1 MFEQYLLEALVYGA
15 LAYLAFRYMEG
26 ILIGQ
31 FSRRGIA
38 LMSWIVLYTA
48 GNLVWSLWLDYARIG
63 ESNIYASFLHILP
76 SALLLLIL
84 QKYAFHT
91 NWPRQVF
98 ALASFIAGW
107 AVLRFAVSPL
117 SYVLFD
123 FWNPFWNWL
132 VEYSLAQEW
141 ISAECLLEHMGT
153 INELVLMAVLAFCRL
168 VQLGIFALYLWLVQ
182 KFFCGR
188 DYELSWTESLFLIV
202 PCITVLVMDL
212 TLRVMA
218 YSVDNSALML
228 IYYRVPETLFLLPV
242 VSLLLLGMIVT
253 AVRLFRGMVQFKK
266 AEAKRL
272 LLENGIADIHRQ
284 VAEMQD
290 IYGDMRGL
298 RHDLRGHIE
307 SLTAYVHNHLT
318 DVRPEIEHYLEQ
330 MKKTTERL
338 DFADKTGHPITD
350 IILHQIRSQAQRQG
364 IEFTASFHYPADAP
378 YDIYD
383 ISVILNNGL
392 KNALEAC
399 GKVMPQASMEV
410 RSYSKGNLF
419 FIEIE
424 NDFAGELNWDKEG
437 ELPCTTK
444 DDKRHHGIGLSNI
457 ARCAEKYQGSM
468 EIEVTQKEN
477 RQRFCLTVMLYH

>member
-1 MFEQYLLEALVYGA
+1 MSEHYLLEALVYGA
-15 LAYLAFRYMEG
+15 LAYLAFRYTEE
-26 ILIGQ
+26 ILTCQ
-31 FSRRGIA
+31 FSKRSVA
-38 LMSWIVLYTA
+38 LADWLILYTA
-48 GNLVWSLWLDYARIG
+48 GNLIWSGALDYAHIS
-63 ESNIYASFLHILP
+63 ESSVYASFLHILP
-76 SALLLLIL
+76 AALLLLIL
-84 QKYAFHT
+84 QIKYFHT

-123 FWNPFWNWL
+123 YWNPVLAWL
-132 VEYSLAQEW
+132 VDYSLTHGW
-141 ISAECLLEHMGT
+141 ITAERLLEIMGL
-153 INELVLMAVLAFCRL
+153 INEAALMTVLVFCRL
-168 VQLGIFALYLWLVQ
+168 VQLGILALYLWLIQ
-182 KFFCGR
+182 KYFCR
-188 DYELSWTESLFLIV
+188 QDYELSWTESLFLIS
-202 PCITVLVMDL
+202 PCITVLAIDV

-228 IYYRVPETLFLLPV
+228 IYYRVPETLLLLPL
-242 VSLLLLGMIVT
+242 VSLLLLGMMVT
-253 AVRLFRGMVQFKK
+253 AVRLFRGVVQFKE

-272 LLENGIADIHRQ
+272 LLENGITDIHRQ

-307 SLTAYVHNHLT
+307 SLTAYVHNHLQY
-318 DVRPEIEHYLEQ
+318 EQNELEHYLNQ

-350 IILHQIRSQAQRQG
+350 IILHQIRQQARRHQ
-364 IEFTASFHYPADAP
+364 IDFTASFQYPEESP

-399 GKVMPQASMEV
+399 QKLPPPASMEL
-410 RSYSKGNLF
+410 RSYAKGHLF
-419 FIEIE
+419 FIEVE
-424 NDFAGELNWDKEG
+424 NDFAGNLNWDKDAA
-437 ELPCTTK
+437 LPLTSKT
-444 DDKRHHGIGLSNI
+444 DKKHHGIGLANI
-457 ARCAEKYQGSM
+457 ARCAEKYQGSIAV
-468 EIEVTQKEN
+468 EIVPKEN

>member
-15 LAYLAFRYMEG
+15 LAYLGFRYTEG
-26 ILIGQ
+26 ILTGQ
-31 FSRRGIA
+31 FSRRTAA
-38 LMSWIVLYTA
+38 LAGWLILYTA
-48 GNLVWSLWLDYARIG
+48 GNLAWSLGMDYVHVDQ
-63 ESNIYASFLHILP
+63 SSVYASFLHILP
-76 SALLLLIL
+76 SALLMLIL
-84 QKYAFHT
+84 QKYYFHT

-107 AVLRFAVSPL
+107 VVLRFAVSPL
-117 SYVLFD
+117 SYMLFD
-123 FWNPFWNWL
+123 FWNPLWNWL
-132 VEYSLAQEW
+132 VEYSLVQGW
-141 ISAECLLEHMGT
+141 ISAEHLLEIMGP
-153 INELVLMAVLAFCRL
+153 INELALMVVLTFCRL

-188 DYELSWTESLFLIV
+188 DYELSWTESLFLIA
-202 PCITVLVMDL
+202 PCITVLAMDV

-253 AVRLFRGMVQFKK
+253 AVRLFRGVVQFKE

-272 LLENGIADIHRQ
+272 LLENGITDIHRQ

-307 SLTAYVHNHLT
+307 SLTAYVHNHLADT
-318 DVRPEIEHYLEQ
+318 QPEIEHYLEQ

-350 IILHQIRSQAQRQG
+350 IILYQIRSQAQRQG

-399 GKVMPQASMEV
+399 GKVSPPASMEV
-410 RSYSKGNLF
+410 RSYSKGKLF

-424 NDFAGELNWDKEG
+424 NDFVGELNWDKER
-437 ELPCTTK
+437 ELPSTTK
-444 DDKRHHGIGLSNI
+444 ADKRHHGIGLSNI

-477 RQRFCLTVMLYH
+477 RRRFCLAVMLYH